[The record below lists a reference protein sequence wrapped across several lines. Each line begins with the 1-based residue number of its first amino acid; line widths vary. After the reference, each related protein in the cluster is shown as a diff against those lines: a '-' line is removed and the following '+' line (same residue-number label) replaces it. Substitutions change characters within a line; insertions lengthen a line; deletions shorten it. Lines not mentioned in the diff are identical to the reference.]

1 MGGVRGYVQFI
12 QTTRSSPVQ
21 IHVNLQ
27 GLDQFSESYPWHVH
41 DYPVRNALLRDH
53 PCSPDEVG
61 GHYDPRNAMDNPNY
75 PIECN
80 QNNATACEI
89 GDFSNKLGYLRN
101 DQQWQV
107 FEDPNLNLYG
117 PESIIGRSLVI
128 HRGISPRNRWICANI
143 EYLGAHVDIL
153 RASIA
158 GKGAQIAYQGELII
172 HKVAGRDDATIYVD
186 IRRNITDTTTLDATL
201 RLGEALP
208 TCQEY
213 PNVVSTFTFATIMNT
228 VQCQVCSTA
237 TVHAK
242 MSAKLIFVKMTS
254 ISESIYYKMASVTPI
269 ELSKLLLIQTLRF
282 LQRFTLLCMH
292 T

>member
-12 QTTRSSPVQ
+12 QPTSSSPVQ

-53 PCSPDEVG
+53 PCSLDEVG
-61 GHYDPRNAMDNPNY
+61 GHYDPRNAMDNPDY
-75 PIECN
+75 ATQCN
-80 QNNATACEI
+80 PNNATACEI

-101 DQQWQV
+101 DQKWQV

-128 HRGISPRNRWICANI
+128 HRGITPENRWICANI

-153 RASIA
+153 RASLA
-158 GKGAQIAYQGELII
+158 GRGGPATYQGDVII

-186 IRRNITDTTTLDATL
+186 VWRNVTTDVTIDWSF
-201 RLGEALP
+201 RLGRASP
-208 TCQEY
+208 TCEDY
-213 PNVVSTFTFATIMNT
+213 PAIVSTL
-228 VQCQVCSTA
+228 
-237 TVHAK
+237 H
-242 MSAKLIFVKMTS
+242 
-254 ISESIYYKMASVTPI
+254 
-269 ELSKLLLIQTLRF
+269 
-282 LQRFTLLCMH
+282 LQQ
-292 T
+292 